1 MRQSRCRNLQLLLA
15 CSGRLF
21 FLICPAGTQAA
32 AQQQTGFLDRTVP
45 LAGKPVRYQVY
56 VPFDYPSRQDWP
68 VILFLH
74 GAGERGTDGLRQT
87 QVGLG
92 PAIRRS
98 QDRFPAIVVMP
109 QAPPESIWRGT
120 VAEMS
125 VAALE
130 QTTKEFRVD
139 RSRTYVV
146 GLSMGGYGAW
156 TLALKH
162 PRRFAAI
169 VAVCGGILPPGHLTE
184 LDAGLREKDPYAEL
198 ARRLGG
204 TPVWLFHGARD
215 SLVPPE
221 ESRRIHKAFNKA
233 GYKINYTE
241 YPDVGH
247 ESWIPAFGDPMLWDW
262 LFQQRRSGPDE

>member
-1 MRQSRCRNLQLLLA
+1 MRRLSGLL
-15 CSGRLF
+15 
-21 FLICPAGTQAA
+21 FLIIPLAGNTVT
-32 AQQQTGFLDRTVP
+32 AQQQTGFLNRTVP
-45 LAGKPVRYQVY
+45 LGGKPSRYQVY
-56 VPFDYPSRQDWP
+56 VPFDYTSTREWP

-87 QVGLG
+87 QVGL
-92 PAIRRS
+92 ATAVRLWA
-98 QDRFPAIVVMP
+98 DRFPAIIVMP
-109 QAPPESIWRGT
+109 QSPPDSIWRGT

-125 VAALE
+125 LAALE
-130 QTTKEFRVD
+130 QTTREFRGD
-139 RSRTYVV
+139 RTRTYVV

-169 VAVCGGILPPGHLTE
+169 VAVCGGILPPGHFTE

-204 TPVWLFHGARD
+204 MPVWLFHGALD
-215 SLVPPE
+215 SLVPPD
-221 ESRRIHKAFNKA
+221 ESRRIHKAFSQK
-233 GYKINYTE
+233 GFKINYTE

-247 ESWIPAFGDPMLWDW
+247 ESWDPAFADPMLWDW
-262 LFQQRRSGPDE
+262 LFRQRRSGEKQEETAKR